1 MDPLLKESLDWYA
14 HLSAQPG
21 WKAYCWGEVQ
31 KLAREHP
38 SIYWRLP
45 ELLVEVMQR
54 DK

>member
-1 MDPLLKESLDWYA
+1 MDQLLKESLDWYA

-21 WKAYCWGEVQ
+21 WKAYAWGEVQ